1 MVFSGDPQRSYSMP
15 PWCHLGS
22 FALSLG
28 SHLGASSKSSSFIF
42 WAILVFSGGPP
53 CLYSMPLW
61 SHHGHLPPFFIH
73 LIGLL
78 WGPPMILLHASLVPS
93 WQSCFFFEYQ
103 CLCQIQVLLF
113 LLLCHLGLLWRSPM
127 PVLYATLVSS
137 WQSGFIFE

>member
-1 MVFSGDPQRSYSMP
+1 MPSWSSLEVTHACTLCHFGLILAIWLHLWVAILVFSGDPQCSYSMP

-28 SHLGASSKSSSFIF
+28 SHLGASSKSSSSIF

-61 SHHGHLPPFFIH
+61 SHHGHLALFLTH

-78 WGPPMILLHASLVPS
+78 WGSPMILLHASLVPS
-93 WQSCFFFEYQ
+93 WQSCFFFEYHF
-103 CLCQIQVLLF
+103 LF
-113 LLLCHLGLLWRSPM
+113 
-127 PVLYATLVSS
+127 
-137 WQSGFIFE
+137 

>member
-1 MVFSGDPQRSYSMP
+1 MVFSGDPQCSYSMP

-53 CLYSMPLW
+53 CLHSMPLW
-61 SHHGHLPPFFIH
+61 SHHGHLALFFTH

-93 WQSCFFFEYQ
+93 WQSCFLFEYHFLRQ
-103 CLCQIQVLLF
+103 LQVLFVSSIVPSWSSLEVTHACT
-113 LLLCHLGLLWRSPM
+113 LCHFGLILAIW
-127 PVLYATLVSS
+127 LHL
-137 WQSGFIFE
+137 

>member
-1 MVFSGDPQRSYSMP
+1 MQ

-28 SHLGASSKSSSFIF
+28 SHLGANSKCSSFIF

-53 CLYSMPLW
+53 CLHSMPLC
-61 SHHGHLPPFFIH
+61 SHHGHLALFFTH

-78 WGPPMILLHASLVPS
+78 WGSPMILLHAILVPP
-93 WQSCFFFEYQ
+93 WQSCFLFEYHF
-103 CLCQIQVLLF
+103 LCQLQVLLF

-137 WQSGFIFE
+137 WQSCFIFE